1 MPDRGRKKRN
11 REVWPLAPTNL
22 TDVDRAAPASRSSTD
37 LTIPTD
43 GPSIPALRPCG
54 RPRKAKPA
62 QSAAAPAAEELGA
75 SADDGSGGLGGFAL
89 PTTSKS

>member
-22 TDVDRAAPASRSSTD
+22 MGVDRAAPASLSSTD
-37 LTIPTD
+37 LTIPAD
-43 GPSIPALRPCG
+43 GPSISVLRACG
-54 RPRKAKPA
+54 CPRKTKPA